1 MKNTSAMKVF
11 RPKTLCAVATV
22 ALVYAFFGPPARADR
37 VPTHEER
44 SRIEQTLRD
53 LGFHRWGE
61 IELEHGLWEIEDAQ
75 LVDGKRYE
83 LKLNFEAVQVIKQ
96 KEDH

>member
-1 MKNTSAMKVF
+1 MKDATVMKLL
-11 RPKTLCAVATV
+11 RPKTLCAVVTV
-22 ALVYAFFGPPARADR
+22 ALVYAFFPPARADR
-37 VPTHEER
+37 LPTPEER

-61 IELEHGLWEIEDAQ
+61 IELEHGLWEIDDAQ
-75 LVDGKRYE
+75 HADGKKYE
-83 LKLNFEAVQVIKQ
+83 LKLNLDTIHVVKQ

>member
-1 MKNTSAMKVF
+1 MAQT
-11 RPKTLCAVATV
+11 TL
-22 ALVYAFFGPPARADR
+22 
-37 VPTHEER
+37 
-44 SRIEQTLRD
+44 SEQTLRD

-61 IELEHGLWEIEDAQ
+61 IELEHGLWEIDDAQ

>member
-1 MKNTSAMKVF
+1 MKRASAMKML
-11 RPKTLCAVATV
+11 RPNTLCAVATV

-37 VPTHEER
+37 VPTQEER

-61 IELEHGLWEIEDAQ
+61 IELEHGLWEIDDAQ
-75 LVDGKRYE
+75 HADGKKYE
-83 LKLNFEAVQVIKQ
+83 LKLNLDTIHVVKQ